1 MSLQQPSRLE
11 RIDMAFTQKLR
22 KWHFLFLGSS
32 LILLSGYLWYWNW
45 RRLGIPQPL
54 RPEHYMTLASFVVG
68 LFVLGIFVVRLTR
81 RQVTIMLVGLILVNL
96 VAALGTL
103 WIYRTYPL
111 FFDLLRPAELA
122 DYDPEYINNW
132 RTLFMTPAL
141 YLMHGG
147 LLLLWIESLV
157 MFFVR
162 KPTDQ
167 PE

>member
-1 MSLQQPSRLE
+1 MPLHQPARLE
-11 RIDMAFTQKLR
+11 RTDMPFTQKLR

-54 RPEHYMTLASFVVG
+54 RPEHFMTLTSFIVG

-81 RQVTIMLVGLILVNL
+81 RQVTIMLVSLILVNL
-96 VAALGTL
+96 TAALGSL

-111 FFDLLRPAELA
+111 FFDLLRPTELA
-122 DYDPEYINNW
+122 EYDPEYINRW
-132 RTLFMTPAL
+132 RALFMTPAL

-147 LLLLWIESLV
+147 LLLLWVESLV